1 MHALQL
7 GLLLLIQRS
16 TAVSALILFS
26 SRDDALVA
34 RRFFCEIC
42 SSTAVAFLLPV
53 APSNALPPA
62 GRNTA
67 NNSSQPTRR
76 PSSIDYKAV
85 AADIAALIH
94 RVPYR
99 GPPLIRLAWHASGT
113 FAPAASSC
121 HKGGSQGGTLR
132 FDEELHH
139 EANAGLK
146 QSAVKI
152 LEPIEEKCGQHLSHA
167 DLHTLAG
174 VVAMHALG
182 GPSIDWSYGRIDAPD
197 SSFVPTEG
205 RLPSPDSGRSGAD
218 QADANHL
225 RAIFGR
231 MGFNDQDIVV
241 LSGAHA
247 VGRCNSWASGYDGTW
262 TANPIVFDNSYFV
275 NLIELQWK
283 KRDWNGPLQYTSSEK
298 VESKDK
304 AKNKLSRQL
313 MMLPTDLIL
322 LQDPSFRRYVKQYA
336 KDRERFER
344 DFSKAFQKLVEL
356 GTKDLIPANLWSPE
370 KASRL

>member
-1 MHALQL
+1 L
-7 GLLLLIQRS
+7 
-16 TAVSALILFS
+16 
-26 SRDDALVA
+26 
-34 RRFFCEIC
+34 
-42 SSTAVAFLLPV
+42 
-53 APSNALPPA
+53 
-62 GRNTA
+62 
-67 NNSSQPTRR
+67 
-76 PSSIDYKAV
+76 Y
-85 AADIAALIH
+85 
-94 RVPYR
+94 
-99 GPPLIRLAWHASGT
+99 
-113 FAPAASSC
+113 
-121 HKGGSQGGTLR
+121 
-132 FDEELHH
+132 
-139 EANAGLK
+139 
-146 QSAVKI
+146 
-152 LEPIEEKCGQHLSHA
+152 
-167 DLHTLAG
+167 TLAG
-174 VVAMHALG
+174 VVAIHTLG